1 MAFVSDA
8 ISGDHREYLALGG
21 LGLLLGDGKLNYGRE
36 NIIESCYTAR
46 LWHGVNAL
54 IDVQRVW
61 NPGYNRDRG
70 PVFKAGG
77 Q

>member
-61 NPGYNRDRG
+61 NTGYNRDRG